1 MSNVKLELLEVKG
14 CLGRLIHGVD
24 DKSNYTIVET
34 WQSKEFHEKH
44 VKDLVSTGIWDSIVE
59 HLSEAPIS
67 GYYTVL

>member
-34 WQSKEFHEKH
+34 WQSKEFHE
-44 VKDLVSTGIWDSIVE
+44 SM
-59 HLSEAPIS
+59 
-67 GYYTVL
+67 